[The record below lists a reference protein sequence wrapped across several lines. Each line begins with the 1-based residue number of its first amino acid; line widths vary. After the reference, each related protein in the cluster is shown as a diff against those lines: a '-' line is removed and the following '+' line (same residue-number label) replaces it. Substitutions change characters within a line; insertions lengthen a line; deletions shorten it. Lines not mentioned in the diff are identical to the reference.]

1 MTQKGL
7 HVLQALIGAGL
18 SPAIAQ
24 VVIGRDS
31 KVQKDY
37 AEEIKTLCE
46 REGLSYAFR
55 QMKSALTSSCSYALA
70 VSWRWILPL
79 DLHNKLIVFHDSL
92 LPRYRGFAPLV
103 SQLIEGESEL
113 GVTALFASEEYDR
126 GDIIASERVKI
137 NYPIAIQEAIETI
150 IPLYG
155 KLAVQIVG
163 AIASNES
170 LQAKPQDETLATYS
184 LWRDEQDY
192 YVDWTWPA
200 DKIERFVDAT
210 GFPYLGAR
218 TTLDGKE
225 IILEKV
231 KALPDVSIHNRT
243 AGKIVFMQNH
253 KPVIV
258 CGKGLLLLKKA
269 RYATDGKTIFPLKG
283 FRKRF
288 GA

>member
-7 HVLQALIGAGL
+7 SVLQALIDAGL
-18 SPAIAQ
+18 SSGIAQ
-24 VVIGRDS
+24 VIIGRDA

-37 AEEIKTLCE
+37 AEEIKALCE
-46 REGLSYAFR
+46 YKELPYAFR
-55 QMKSALTSSCSYALA
+55 QMKSEPIAGSYALA
-70 VSWRWILPL
+70 VSWRWMLPL
-79 DLHNKLIVFHDSL
+79 DLHTLIVFHDSL

-113 GVTALFASEEYDR
+113 GVTALFASKEYDR

-137 NYPIAIQEAIETI
+137 SYPIRIQEAIEAI
-150 IPLYG
+150 VPLYG
-155 KLAVQIVG
+155 KLAVQIVR
-163 AIASNES
+163 AIAAGKR
-170 LQAKPQDETLATYS
+170 LQARPQDEALATYS
-184 LWRDEQDY
+184 LWRDDQDY
-192 YVDWTWPA
+192 YINWTWPA

-243 AGKIVFMQNH
+243 AGKVIFVQ
-253 KPVIV
+253 KGQPVVV
-258 CGKGLLLLKKA
+258 CGKDLLRIEKA
-269 RYATDGKTIFPLKG
+269 HYAQEGYPILPLKG

-288 GA
+288 GT